1 MKCLYCSAETKDGNK
16 YCTLEHKKQFLK
28 KMDNDLMAYSPR
40 FVSKPLSENEIEMI
54 DSFINSLSYEE
65 KIKRGIA

>member
-1 MKCLYCSAETKDGNK
+1 MRCLYCSAETKDGNK

-28 KMDNDLMAYSPR
+28 KMDNDLMTYSPV
-40 FVSKPLSENEIEMI
+40 FNAKPLSTKEIEMI

-65 KIKRGIA
+65 KVKRGIA